1 MTEQHELDSEPR
13 EPNAPPSTWQENHGN
28 MLLGFAALVVLVGA
42 LILLYSQNRFV
53 PVRFPDGDAITNPEL
68 DENGDSEAS
77 DGIYIDIS
85 GAANDTGV
93 MRIALYE
100 NKESFNIIEHSFLR
114 STAMISEGN
123 ARVAVPFELVPER
136 FAVAIF
142 HDENENGQLDRNRFD
157 VPTERY
163 GFSLNAKG
171 TSAPPTYSNTVVERP
186 KIGNSIQVSIR

>member
-1 MTEQHELDSEPR
+1 
-13 EPNAPPSTWQENHGN
+13 